1 MKLAEAL
8 MLRADYQRRITQ
20 LKGRLQMNARVQE
33 GDAAAEDPQTLLAEI
48 EQVAVDLERMIQ
60 RINRTNSATPLD
72 ETQTLADALA
82 ARDVMGT
89 RQKVY
94 ADLAAAAMVRH
105 DRFSRAEVRF
115 VAAVSVAAT
124 QAKADEYARRRRELD
139 ARIQAANWTV
149 DLVE

>member
-33 GDAAAEDPQTLLAEI
+33 GDAAAEDPQALLAEI
-48 EQVAVDLERMIQ
+48 EQVAVELERMIQ

-94 ADLAAAAMVRH
+94 ADLATAAMVRH

-115 VAAVSVAAT
+115 VAAVNVAAT